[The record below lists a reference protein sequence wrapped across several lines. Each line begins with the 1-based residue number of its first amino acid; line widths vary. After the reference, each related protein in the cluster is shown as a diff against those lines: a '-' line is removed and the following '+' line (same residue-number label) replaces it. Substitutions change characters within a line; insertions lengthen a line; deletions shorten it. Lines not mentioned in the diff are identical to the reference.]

1 VHHYLKKLVDERNS
15 LTGLIQQLND
25 KAVSEDRQLSDAEAE
40 RQRGWQ
46 ERCAELDPLIGEQN
60 DYLSQQ
66 RAWAKLQDDLS
77 KNDANE
83 LQPVNRSGMSTALA
97 TRQPGGALVRQGGWG
112 EAFTSSPVL
121 QNYDGHGTSGV
132 VVVGSVLDERAP
144 IDTSFIDTPPSIFAA
159 TPWKMTTPLLDAIG
173 RESVTSGNV
182 EWVIWPGTYPLA
194 AVVAEGAL
202 KPEATFAPTV
212 RSGSLDTI
220 AHDKG
225 ITRQALEDIPRI
237 QQIVEG
243 ALRGGV
249 LAKLEALAADALT
262 TDATIATV
270 ENDDLMAGI
279 RVALGNVQAN
289 GYASANAVLLN
300 PADFADLDIAVMGA
314 TVAGPQ
320 LQNSFWGL
328 RAIAAAAIPPGT
340 AYVGDFK
347 TGVTLFER
355 GSTSLYVTDSHA
367 DYFLRNILVILA
379 ETRALAV
386 VTEPLAIQKVTGV
399 TGP

>member
-1 VHHYLKKLVDERNS
+1 MHHYLKKLVDERNS

-25 KAVSEDRQLSDAEAE
+25 KAVTEDRQLSEAEAE

-46 ERCAELDPLIGEQN
+46 ERCAELDPLISEQN
-60 DYLSQQ
+60 DYLSNQ
-66 RAWAKLQDDLS
+66 RAWAKLQHDLS
-77 KNDANE
+77 ANDAE
-83 LQPVNRSGMSTALA
+83 DPQPVRRPGTAVA
-97 TRQPGGALVRQGGWG
+97 TRAPAGGLVRQSGWG
-112 EAFTSSPVL
+112 EAFTSVL
-121 QNYDGHGTSGV
+121 QTYDGHGTSGV
-132 VVVGSVLDERAP
+132 AVVGSVLDERAP
-144 IDTSFIDTPPSIFAA
+144 IDTSFIDTPPSIYAA

-173 RESVTSGNV
+173 RESVASGNV
-182 EWVIWPGTYPLA
+182 EWVVWPGSYPLA

-212 RSGSLDTI
+212 KSGSLDTI

-249 LAKLEALAADALT
+249 LAKLEALAAEALT
-262 TDATIATV
+262 TDTDIATV
-270 ENDDLMAGI
+270 TNDDLMAGI
-279 RVALGNVQAN
+279 RVALGNVQAA

-300 PADFADLDIAVMGA
+300 PADFAELDIAVMGA

-320 LQNSFWGL
+320 LQQSFWGL
-328 RAIAAAAIPPGT
+328 QAIAAAAIPAGT

-347 TGVTLFER
+347 SGVTLFER

-386 VTEPLAIQKVTGV
+386 VTEPQAIQKVTGV
-399 TGP
+399 VGP